1 MRKII
6 FVIVALSAFQ
16 SINAYAQL
24 SGQVLPDRTS
34 FEDVFAATNK
44 FYPGQRLHIVVEGQ
58 IDANHRYWQDRECSW
73 FGLSCHYVDRESS
86 NLMGVSRLPLLMSL
100 EPVEVLSAPAQI
112 YQAQWYANS
121 GARHLPVAADGIYD
135 FVIKIPNAD
144 TSIDAFS
151 SATVLRA
158 VVADRY
164 DGDTPIDRG
173 QCHNRPPQ
181 CSSGSYKVTV
191 DVHNDERL
199 RLLTELLKK
208 KRSTGEILSR
218 DVMDPLFVQDGH
230 VKADIANVLFEH
242 ANAFYKGET
251 NDVRRDYLTIVS
263 FASGL
268 DPTRGDMLNEIAATY
283 IALGEFTA
291 ATADVKK
298 ALDVSKANYDKE
310 PSPREPDTVITL
322 AKTLGLKASIW
333 VQERGAMVGTDLMV
347 AVGLYREAAD
357 YCNKEAATARSAAD
371 KARLYNC
378 AKDHLIDAGR
388 TLAMLRTRENLI
400 LADQLLTEA
409 QIAARNS
416 VDSN

>member
-1 MRKII
+1 MRKLM
-6 FVIVALSAFQ
+6 FVLIALAACQ
-16 SINAYAQL
+16 SIDARAQL

-44 FYPGQRLHIVVEGQ
+44 FYPGQRVHIVVEGQ

-86 NLMGVSRLPLLMSL
+86 NLVGVNRLPLLLSL
-100 EPVEVLSAPAQI
+100 EPVEAFSAPEQV

-121 GARHLPVAADGIYD
+121 GVRHLPVAADGVYD
-135 FVIKIPNAD
+135 FVIKVPDAGM
-144 TSIDAFS
+144 SIDAFS
-151 SATVLRA
+151 AAAELRA

-164 DGDTPIDRG
+164 DGNTPIDRG

-191 DVHNDERL
+191 VVNNDQRL

-208 KRSTGEILSR
+208 RRSAGEIVSR
-218 DVMDPLFVQDGH
+218 EVMDPLFIQDAN
-230 VKADIANVLFEH
+230 VKSGIADVLFEH
-242 ANAFYKGET
+242 AKTFYKGET

-268 DPTRGDMLNEIAATY
+268 DPSRGDMLNEIAATY
-283 IALGEFTA
+283 IALGEFTT

-298 ALDVSKANYDKE
+298 ALDVSKANFDKE
-310 PSPREPDTVITL
+310 APPRKPDTVITL

-347 AVGLYREAAD
+347 AVGLYREAAG
-357 YCNKEAATARSAAD
+357 YCNTEAATARSVTD

-388 TLAMLRTRENLI
+388 TLAMLRTRENLV
-400 LADQLLTEA
+400 LAEQLLTEA
-409 QIAARNS
+409 QKAARNS